1 MWLNG
6 IVTESSPKFTL
17 FWFMNRDV
25 GGVGLNVPSSE
36 PNFLNPFG
44 GGLNFFGGKL
54 NLFGVKLNSRGGEL
68 NSLKQVSLYISLFSL
83 SHLSGGLAYFGS
95 ELGEGVIEGSGS
107 GSNFL
112 QVELLSF

>member
-1 MWLNG
+1 MWFYG
-6 IVTESSPKFTL
+6 IVTESLPKFTL
-17 FWFMNRDV
+17 FWFMNRDE

-68 NSLKQVSLYISLFSL
+68 NSLKQASLYISLSPCLKPQRRSCVFWL
-83 SHLSGGLAYFGS
+83 
-95 ELGEGVIEGSGS
+95 
-107 GSNFL
+107 
-112 QVELLSF
+112 

>member
-68 NSLKQVSLYISLFSL
+68 NSLKQVSLYISPFSL
-83 SHLSGGLAYFGS
+83 SKTSAEVLRILALN
-95 ELGEGVIEGSGS
+95 LGRESLKEVV
-107 GSNFL
+107 
-112 QVELLSF
+112 QVQISCK

>member
-68 NSLKQVSLYISLFSL
+68 NSLKQASLYFPFSPCLTSAEVLRILALNLGRESLKEVVQVQISCK
-83 SHLSGGLAYFGS
+83 
-95 ELGEGVIEGSGS
+95 
-107 GSNFL
+107 
-112 QVELLSF
+112 

>member
-36 PNFLNPFG
+36 PNFLN
-44 GGLNFFGGKL
+44 
-54 NLFGVKLNSRGGEL
+54 
-68 NSLKQVSLYISLFSL
+68 
-83 SHLSGGLAYFGS
+83 LSGGLAYFGS